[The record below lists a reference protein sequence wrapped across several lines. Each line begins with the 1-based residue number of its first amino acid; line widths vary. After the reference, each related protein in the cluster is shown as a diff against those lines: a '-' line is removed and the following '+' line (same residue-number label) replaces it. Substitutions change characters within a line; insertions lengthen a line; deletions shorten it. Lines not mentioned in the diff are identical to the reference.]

1 MVGTSGKSPN
11 FDERKDSAT
20 PSLIILHY
28 TGMQSAD
35 EALKRLCDPAAKV
48 SSHYFISEDC
58 EVIQLVE
65 DSARAWHA
73 GMSYWEGKTDINS
86 ESIGIEIVNPGHEFG
101 YRPFPDAQ
109 VKAVISLCLKL
120 MERYDIKPHHVL
132 GHSDIAPSRKEDP
145 GELFPWAE
153 LARHGAGVWPS
164 PQDMD
169 LEAAKEITDLHELLV
184 AYGYNPADKYED
196 TVAAFHRHFYP
207 EKFLNDDQPEKPDS
221 ETAARLLS
229 LLRAKHAAS

>member
-1 MVGTSGKSPN
+1 MAGTSTKSPN
-11 FDERKDSAT
+11 FDERKDGAK

-28 TGMQSAD
+28 TGMQTGE
-35 EALKRLCDPAAKV
+35 EALQRLCDPAAKV
-48 SSHYFISEDC
+48 SAHYFINEDG
-58 EVIQLVE
+58 EVIQLVD

-73 GMSYWEGKTDINS
+73 GVSYWNGISDINS
-86 ESIGIEIVNPGHEFG
+86 ESVGIEIVNPGHEFG

-120 MERYDIKPHHVL
+120 MERYGIKPHHVL

-153 LARHGAGVWPS
+153 LAKHGVGVWPS

-169 LEAAKEITDLHELLV
+169 IKAAKEITDLHELLV
-184 AYGYNPADKYED
+184 AYGYNPAEGYGD
-196 TVAAFHRHFYP
+196 TVAAFHRHFCS
-207 EKFLNDDQPEKPDS
+207 EKFLNGDDTSKPDS

-229 LLRAKHAAS
+229 LLRAKHAVS